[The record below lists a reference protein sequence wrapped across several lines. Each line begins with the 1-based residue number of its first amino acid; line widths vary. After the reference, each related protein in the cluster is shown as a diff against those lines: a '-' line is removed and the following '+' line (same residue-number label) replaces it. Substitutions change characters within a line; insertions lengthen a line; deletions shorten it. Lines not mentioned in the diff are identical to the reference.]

1 MELLMHI
8 STVNEIH
15 YKLLEKLCEKGVM
28 IEFCS
33 RDAESE

>member
-8 STVNEIH
+8 STVNKIH
-15 YKLLEKLCEKGVM
+15 YKLLDKLRKGVM

>member
-8 STVNEIH
+8 STVNKIH
-15 YKLLEKLCEKGVM
+15 YKLLDKLRKVM